1 MKKTKALRAV
11 MLTTSALCAGWA
23 GAAFAQSAPAPEDT
37 TVEEIVVVGSRIEG
51 AKATA
56 ALPVTVIDSKQL
68 AAIAATSGD
77 DLFRSIPQMGDVNY
91 NSSYLPGS
99 SNSARGDIGSVNL
112 RGLGSGN
119 TLVLL
124 NGRRVVTHPTSQ
136 ADGTSLVPTITYNTN
151 AIPTSG
157 LKRLEVL
164 RDGAAA
170 IYGTDAV
177 AGVVNTVMQDNF
189 NGGQVES
196 EYGYAPGTH
205 LKEYSLNGL
214 FGKNFDRGNI
224 TAFLS
229 YDQRTALR
237 STDQDYTAS
246 ADKRPLFT
254 DTRFA
259 GATALDGR
267 TTSTPWGTFTASAA
281 VRQNG
286 TLITSS
292 AGAFHIQPT
301 TNAGSLASL
310 GNGISIDDG
319 AIATSGDDR
328 NLRYDSAASGLSVMP
343 ELKRTNLFFTGN
355 YRVTDEITAFGE
367 LGVYHAIT
375 HAWQAPVATTSA
387 QVITAPASNYWNPFG
402 RATFADGTINPNRLA
417 GTTAPTAG
425 LNVTVGGYTFADVGL
440 SRVDVT
446 NDQTRYLGGLKGEK
460 FGFKWESALLY
471 SHAEVKDVSDGISAT
486 ALQKQ
491 LALSTP
497 DAYNLFNGASLG
509 NTSVGDTTSS
519 SAAAI
524 NAIRVKSTRDS
535 TSSLAS
541 WDFRISKAD
550 LFTLPGGDLGLA
562 AGVEFRRETQ
572 KDDRDSRVDGTIT
585 YTNSITGVVY
595 GSDLIGT
602 SPSPDTKGAR
612 TVSSAYAE
620 LAVPIISPEMSIP
633 LVHNLEFQLA
643 GRAENYSDVGS
654 VAKPKVAMAW
664 DFFDGLRL
672 RGSWA
677 QGFKAPNLEQIN
689 ADVITRSNTRTDYVR
704 CEADLRAGRI
714 TSFSNCS
721 RTLSVAAQRS
731 GNPDLKPETSTTS
744 GFGLVFDPKFVP
756 SAFGRFTFT
765 VDYWRV
771 KQKGIVSLFGE
782 GNALILDYLDRLQGT
797 TNPNVVRA
805 AATADDVAAFA
816 GTGLTPVGTV
826 LYVKDQYVNAL
837 PQEAR
842 GLDIGVMWRLS
853 GTRFGDFDASV
864 NGAHLLK
871 FYQQPSPGIAA
882 LLAARS
888 AGTINAGTTITGGGD
903 LIRQNGK
910 PEWKWT
916 AAVNWRLNNVSAGV
930 FTQYISDVDDTS
942 LLDSAG
948 APWVIDSQITGNVY
962 AQYEFTEGWAANTK
976 VKLGVRNVTDEAPPL
991 SSNGYLGSMY
1001 QPYGRY
1007 VYASIRKSF

>member
-1 MKKTKALRAV
+1 MNNTKALRAV
-11 MLTTSALCAGWA
+11 MLATSALCAGWA
-23 GAAFAQSAPAPEDT
+23 SNALAQSAPSPDA

-56 ALPVTVIDSKQL
+56 ALPVTVVDSKQL
-68 AAIAATSGD
+68 AAIGATSGD
-77 DLFRSIPQMGDVNY
+77 DLFRAIPQMGDVNY

-112 RGLGSGN
+112 RNLGSGN

-124 NGRRVVTHPTSQ
+124 NGRRVVAHPTSQ

-177 AGVVNTVMQDNF
+177 AGVVNTVLQDNY
-189 NGGQVES
+189 NGGDVEAQ
-196 EYGYAPGTH
+196 YGYAPGTH
-205 LKEYSLNGL
+205 LKEYGLTGL
-214 FGKNFDRGNI
+214 FGKTFDRGNV

-237 STDQDYTAS
+237 TTDQDYTAS
-246 ADKRPLFT
+246 ADKRPLFVGT
-254 DTRFA
+254 AFD
-259 GATALDGR
+259 GATGLDGR
-267 TTSTPWGTFTASAA
+267 ATTTPWGSFTASAA

-286 TLITSS
+286 TLITST

-310 GNGISIDDG
+310 GNGISIDDA

-328 NLRYDSAASGLSVMP
+328 NLRYDAAATGLSVMP
-343 ELKRTNLFFTGN
+343 ELKRINIFLTGN
-355 YRVTDEITAFGE
+355 YRVTEEITAFGE
-367 LGVYHAIT
+367 LGVYRANT
-375 HAWQAPVATTSA
+375 HAWQAPSATTSA
-387 QVITAPASNYWNPFG
+387 QVITVPRSNYWNPFG
-402 RATFADGTINPNRLA
+402 PTAFADGTANPNRLA
-417 GTTAPTAG
+417 GTTAPAAG
-425 LNVTVGGYTFADVGL
+425 LNVTINGYQFADAGL
-440 SRVDVT
+440 SKVDVENT
-446 NDQTRYLGGLKGEK
+446 QTRYLGGLKGEK

-471 SHAEVKDVSDGISAT
+471 SAAEVKDVSDGISAT
-486 ALQKQ
+486 ALQRQ

-497 DAYNLFNGASLG
+497 DAYNPFNGA
-509 NTSVGDTTSS
+509 NVATPSVGDGASS
-519 SAAAI
+519 SAAAL

-535 TSSLAS
+535 KSTLAS

-550 LFTLPGGDLGLA
+550 LFTLPAGDLGLA

-572 KDDRDSRVDGTIT
+572 KDDRDDRVDGTIT
-585 YTNSITGVVY
+585 YTNSVTGVVY

-602 SPSPDTKGAR
+602 SPSPDTHGSRKVA
-612 TVSSAYAE
+612 SAYAE
-620 LAVPIISPEMSIP
+620 LAVPIISPEMNIP
-633 LVHNLEFQLA
+633 LVRSVEVQLA
-643 GRAENYSDVGS
+643 GRAEDYSDVGS
-654 VAKPKVAMAW
+654 VAKPKVAVAW
-664 DFFDGLRL
+664 DLVDGFRL

-689 ADVITRSNTRTDYVR
+689 AEVITRSNTRTDYVR
-704 CEADLRAGRI
+704 CEADLRSNRI

-731 GNPDLKPETSTTS
+731 GNPDLKPEESTSS
-744 GFGLVFDPKFVP
+744 GFGFVFEPKFVP
-756 SAFGRFTFT
+756 SDYGQFTFT

-782 GNALILDYLDRLQGT
+782 GNALILDYLLRTQGSS
-797 TNPNVVRA
+797 NANVVRA

-842 GLDIGVMWRLS
+842 GIDIGAMWRLR
-853 GTRFGDFDASV
+853 GTRLGDFDVSV

-871 FYQQPSPGIAA
+871 FYQSPSPAIAE
-882 LLAARS
+882 LMAAR
-888 AGTINAGTTITGGGD
+888 ADGDINAGTTITGGGD
-903 LIRQNGK
+903 YIRQNGK

-916 AAVNWRLNNVSAGV
+916 AALSWRLNNVSAGV
-930 FTQYISDVDDTS
+930 FTQYMSAVDDTN

-948 APWVIDSQITGNVY
+948 SPWEIDSQLTGNVY
-962 AQYEFTEGWAANTK
+962 AQYEFTDGWAANTK
-976 VKLGVRNVTDEAPPL
+976 VKLGVRNITDEAPPL

-1007 VYASIRKSF
+1007 LYASVRKSF